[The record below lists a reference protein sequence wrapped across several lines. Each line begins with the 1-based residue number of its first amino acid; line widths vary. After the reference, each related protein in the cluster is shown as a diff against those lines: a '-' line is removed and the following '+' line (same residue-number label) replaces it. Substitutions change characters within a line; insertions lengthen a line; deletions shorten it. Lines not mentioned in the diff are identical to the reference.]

1 MPEFIKRNYLIDQ
14 MDQIQDEK
22 RAFRNGRLFFVSEKN
37 KTNFPRLYYKNE
49 TSYRITGKVF
59 IIIVNRYRGGELG
72 DEIVEV
78 FSGTAKGRDFLL

>member
-22 RAFRNGRLFFVSEKN
+22 RAFRNGRLFLYLNFISEKN
-37 KTNFPRLYYKNE
+37 KTNFHRLYYKNE

-59 IIIVNRYRGGELG
+59 IIYSKQIPGWR
-72 DEIVEV
+72 
-78 FSGTAKGRDFLL
+78 TWQ

>member
-59 IIIVNRYRGGELG
+59 IIYSKQIPGWR
-72 DEIVEV
+72 
-78 FSGTAKGRDFLL
+78 TWQ

>member
-1 MPEFIKRNYLIDQ
+1 MPELIKRNYLIDQ

-49 TSYRITGKVF
+49 TSYRITGKV
-59 IIIVNRYRGGELG
+59 LKLPTPMWC
-72 DEIVEV
+72 VEP
-78 FSGTAKGRDFLL
+78 

>member
-1 MPEFIKRNYLIDQ
+1 MPEFIKRNYLI
-14 MDQIQDEK
+14 DQIQDEK

-59 IIIVNRYRGGELG
+59 IIYSKQIPGWR
-72 DEIVEV
+72 
-78 FSGTAKGRDFLL
+78 TWQ

>member
-1 MPEFIKRNYLIDQ
+1 MPEFIKRNYLI
-14 MDQIQDEK
+14 DQIQDEK

-49 TSYRITGKVF
+49 TSYRITGKYLSF
-59 IIIVNRYRGGELG
+59 IVNRYRGGELG

-78 FSGTAKGRDFLL
+78 FSGTTKERDFLL